1 MLKKKY
7 VFEHIES
14 CIYYI
19 IFPRKTKS
27 RRRTRKPPPAITPE
41 KIIRKSGNFSHASLS
56 SVKKG
61 SQHVKTKSF
70 FLWFLVNIYSVVNS
84 IYCLVWYG
92 VFINVVF
99 SIPSVLFLIY
109 WNCSY
114 SDLYLVIKFQS
125 EIFVGKMCKKQP
137 IKAELQYSVY
147 TIQPYDLLFS
157 ICACM
162 IEKWARG
169 IRIQF
174 YSQALTFWSRMHHSI
189 VLKTIEC
196 TTVSRLYWRLA
207 FIDPLLFL
215 IIPRSSKACSLVKT
229 LLLSNLFQAKFH
241 FHFAFITKVVFVFL
255 CTRLAVILKLMYP
268 CTSISLYGRFSLI
281 VIVIV
286 KKPQSLDGGALWF

>member
-1 MLKKKY
+1 MSKLSLFFY
-7 VFEHIES
+7 DFLLISILSLIRFIVWFGMVYSLTLYFPFLLCYFWFIE
-14 CIYYI
+14 
-19 IFPRKTKS
+19 TV
-27 RRRTRKPPPAITPE
+27 A
-41 KIIRKSGNFSHASLS
+41 
-56 SVKKG
+56 
-61 SQHVKTKSF
+61 
-70 FLWFLVNIYSVVNS
+70 
-84 IYCLVWYG
+84 
-92 VFINVVF
+92 
-99 SIPSVLFLIY
+99 
-109 WNCSY
+109 SY
-114 SDLYLVIKFQS
+114 SNLYLVIQFQS

-286 KKPQSLDGGALWF
+286 K